1 MGLDRRAFLKFFA
14 GASAGI
20 MATPL
25 PWKLLDDI
33 SIWTQNWSWIPR
45 LQYGPSSFTRAVSK
59 TCPSS
64 AAFTL
69 RYVGDRPVRAL
80 PDPSHPL
87 GGGVTPLVAAEV
99 QMLYSPSRITRP
111 LVRSKDG
118 VLVETS
124 WENAAK
130 LFSEALEK
138 AGDKT
143 AFISGDENGST
154 TEVISAFAAKFGS
167 QKVFLMPSEAQVA
180 AKACSIMGI
189 KGQLGYDVA
198 NSDYI
203 LALGANIMESFGPV
217 VATRKAFFAKR
228 PHSAEP
234 GNVLAYAGPVR
245 NNTGSVADIWLG
257 IAPGTEGVF
266 AVGIAA
272 ELIRRGKAFM
282 VNEFGEFKA
291 LCDGYTPEKVAQI
304 TGIDAA
310 KIAEIVDGL
319 LAAKAPV
326 VITGGSGMG
335 GHGTASIIAGF
346 AVNALLGSVNK
357 PGGVQILPLTE
368 PVIKGASSRAD
379 ILGRDLVDWVSFQ
392 SSGTEL
398 LVVHD
403 ANPYFALPDTAAVKK
418 NLDAIPFKV
427 AFTSLRN
434 ETVEMCDLVLP
445 IGMGLERL
453 DDTITPY
460 GFAQNIYCTS
470 APAVTPGEL
479 VRDTPNVLLFIA
491 KQMGKDLGF
500 DRYMD
505 VLVARAEA
513 MGTHLDVIMRLGPVL
528 NDSTVSPGVFSVKP
542 VLLAKALPSEPAAGL
557 ALAMEIKSAVGTATT
572 GIPPFNTTVI
582 RTNELTGYK
591 LGVVINPKTAES
603 LGVRTGSN
611 VTVASGWASVPAV
624 VTVSEKVASG
634 AVSAI
639 FGLGRTAFDAYSQNK
654 GANVMSLQKAVQ
666 EPESG
671 LAVWSQSAVTVT
683 KA

>member
-25 PWKLLDDI
+25 PWKLLDDL
-33 SIWTQNWSWIPR
+33 SIWTQNWPWIPR
-45 LQYGPSSFTRAVSK
+45 LQSGANAFTRTVSK

-64 AAFTL
+64 TAFTL
-69 RYVGDRPVRAL
+69 RHVGNRPVRIL

-87 GGGVTPLVAAEV
+87 GGGVTPLAAAEV
-99 QMLYSPSRITRP
+99 QMLFSPSRITRP

-118 VLVETS
+118 ALVETT

-130 LFSEALEK
+130 MLSEALEK

-143 AFISGDENGST
+143 AFISGDETGST

-180 AKACSIMGI
+180 ARACALMGI

-203 LALGANIMESFGPV
+203 LAIGANIMESFGPV

-228 PHSAEP
+228 PHSAEA
-234 GNVLAYAGPVR
+234 GNFLAYAGPVR
-245 NNTGSVADIWLG
+245 NNTGAVADAWL
-257 IAPGTEGVF
+257 ALTPGTEGVL
-266 AVGIAA
+266 AIGIAA
-272 ELIRRGKAFM
+272 ELIRRGKTFT
-282 VNEFGEFKA
+282 VNEYGEFKA

-304 TGIDAA
+304 TGVDAA
-310 KIAEIVDGL
+310 KVAAIVDGL
-319 LAAKAPV
+319 LAAKAPL
-326 VITGGSGMG
+326 VITGGNGLG
-335 GHGTASIIAGF
+335 GQGAAPVIAGF
-346 AVNALLGSVNK
+346 AVNALLGSINK
-357 PGGVQILPLTE
+357 PGGVQILPLTA
-368 PVIKGASSRAD
+368 PVMEGASPQAE
-379 ILGRDLVDWVSFQ
+379 ILARDLVDWVSFKA
-392 SSGTEL
+392 SGTEL
-398 LVVHD
+398 LVVHE
-403 ANPYFALPDTAAVKK
+403 ANPYFALPDTATVKK
-418 NLDAIPFKV
+418 ALDAIPFKV
-427 AFTSLRN
+427 AFASLRN
-434 ETVEMCDLVLP
+434 ETVEHCNLVLP
-445 IGMGLERL
+445 IAMGLERL
-453 DDTITPY
+453 DDTLTPY
-460 GFAQNIYCTS
+460 GFAQTIYCTS
-470 APAVTPGEL
+470 SPAVTPGDM
-479 VRDTPNVLLFIA
+479 VRDTPNLLLFIA
-491 KQMGKDLGF
+491 SQMGKDLGF

-513 MGTHLDVIMRLGPVL
+513 MGTHLDVIMRTGPVL
-528 NDSTVSPGVFSVKP
+528 NSTTVSAGAFSVKP
-542 VLLAKALPSEPAAGL
+542 ALLAKALPSEPATGL
-557 ALAMEIKSAVGTATT
+557 ALAVEVKSAVGTATT
-572 GIPPFNTTVI
+572 GIPPFNTKVI
-582 RTNELTGYK
+582 RASELAGHK

-603 LGVRTGSN
+603 LGVHTGSN
-611 VTVASGWASVPAV
+611 VKVASGWASVQAV
-624 VTVSEKVASG
+624 VTVSEKVAPG

-671 LAVWSQSAVTVT
+671 LAVWSQAAVTVT